1 MKKNERNKKR
11 DMKIA
16 LKIWNPNYY
25 KKVFDKYKELKS
37 IPILH

>member
-1 MKKNERNKKR
+1 MGKEE
-11 DMKIA
+11 
-16 LKIWNPNYY
+16 LKIWNPNAKENYY